1 MTLYSTPPSL
11 LYPKN
16 PLSSNTHFIHKNT
29 RPSLS
34 IKASSSSSSKSLNN
48 NNTTTLSSN
57 WDVVGPTSAAP
68 AWMPRFEELDT
79 TNNASSCQRMF
90 ESLREGFPSRW
101 ESVRFCPIDASIRG
115 WQRLRSG
122 RPPCGKT
129 LVPLCSQTTN
139 ECHYH
144 GRFTNTQNRKYVEG
158 EIAFVDMIEN
168 SQFNLGLLY
177 SVLKSLDYESDEE
190 VIFHYKILLKSL
202 DTGLKPLISESDIGS
217 MLGYVHK
224 HKIMY
229 VYVEHV
235 QNTEGTSNEDGE
247 GDTENETEFE
257 DEESNVEDI
266 VNEEHIVDDVEVNM
280 SGFKFQ
286 LDGEGKAVIEDAQ
299 EDKTSGPWVVQEQMQ
314 KEFYVGVSKTKAFRA
329 KAKAQLQRCNPDTI
343 VKIDVYREEDPY
355 KTTRMFRI
363 IYVCLGALKMGFKE
377 DGRDLLG
384 LDGAFM
390 RGQYPGQML
399 KVVGV
404 DANNRIYPVAYGI
417 MESKN

>member
-101 ESVRFCPIDASIRG
+101 ESVGFCPIDASIRG

-122 RPPCGKT
+122 VIIMEG
-129 LVPLCSQTTN
+129 SQILKI
-139 ECHYH
+139 
-144 GRFTNTQNRKYVEG
+144 GILK
-158 EIAFVDMIEN
+158 
-168 SQFNLGLLY
+168 NLG
-177 SVLKSLDYESDEE
+177 YESDEE

-202 DTGLKPLISESDIGS
+202 DTRLKPLISESDIGS
-217 MLGYVHK
+217 MLGYVYK

-247 GDTENETEFE
+247 GDTENETGFE
-257 DEESNVEDI
+257 DE
-266 VNEEHIVDDVEVNM
+266 
-280 SGFKFQ
+280 
-286 LDGEGKAVIEDAQ
+286 
-299 EDKTSGPWVVQEQMQ
+299 
-314 KEFYVGVSKTKAFRA
+314 
-329 KAKAQLQRCNPDTI
+329 
-343 VKIDVYREEDPY
+343 
-355 KTTRMFRI
+355 
-363 IYVCLGALKMGFKE
+363 
-377 DGRDLLG
+377 
-384 LDGAFM
+384 
-390 RGQYPGQML
+390 
-399 KVVGV
+399 
-404 DANNRIYPVAYGI
+404 
-417 MESKN
+417 

>member
-90 ESLREGFPSRW
+90 LISLNNNNGVEEKREIRKQNVD
-101 ESVRFCPIDASIRG
+101 EEAYRMRRFEADRDYV
-115 WQRLRSG
+115 
-122 RPPCGKT
+122 
-129 LVPLCSQTTN
+129 LVL
-139 ECHYH
+139 
-144 GRFTNTQNRKYVEG
+144 K
-158 EIAFVDMIEN
+158 
-168 SQFNLGLLY
+168 NLG
-177 SVLKSLDYESDEE
+177 YESDEE

-202 DTGLKPLISESDIGS
+202 DTRLKPLISESNIGS

-235 QNTEGTSNEDGE
+235 QNTEGTSNDDGE

-257 DEESNVEDI
+257 DE
-266 VNEEHIVDDVEVNM
+266 
-280 SGFKFQ
+280 
-286 LDGEGKAVIEDAQ
+286 
-299 EDKTSGPWVVQEQMQ
+299 
-314 KEFYVGVSKTKAFRA
+314 
-329 KAKAQLQRCNPDTI
+329 
-343 VKIDVYREEDPY
+343 
-355 KTTRMFRI
+355 
-363 IYVCLGALKMGFKE
+363 
-377 DGRDLLG
+377 
-384 LDGAFM
+384 
-390 RGQYPGQML
+390 
-399 KVVGV
+399 
-404 DANNRIYPVAYGI
+404 
-417 MESKN
+417 

>member
-101 ESVRFCPIDASIRG
+101 ESVGFCPIDASIRG
-115 WQRLRSG
+115 WQGLPSG
-122 RPPCGKT
+122 RPPCEKT

-139 ECHYH
+139 EVSAIL
-144 GRFTNTQNRKYVEG
+144 K
-158 EIAFVDMIEN
+158 
-168 SQFNLGLLY
+168 NLG
-177 SVLKSLDYESDEE
+177 YESDEE

-202 DTGLKPLISESDIGS
+202 DTRLKPLISESDIGS
-217 MLGYVHK
+217 MLGYVYK

-247 GDTENETEFE
+247 GDTENETGFE
-257 DEESNVEDI
+257 DE
-266 VNEEHIVDDVEVNM
+266 
-280 SGFKFQ
+280 
-286 LDGEGKAVIEDAQ
+286 
-299 EDKTSGPWVVQEQMQ
+299 
-314 KEFYVGVSKTKAFRA
+314 
-329 KAKAQLQRCNPDTI
+329 
-343 VKIDVYREEDPY
+343 
-355 KTTRMFRI
+355 
-363 IYVCLGALKMGFKE
+363 
-377 DGRDLLG
+377 
-384 LDGAFM
+384 
-390 RGQYPGQML
+390 
-399 KVVGV
+399 
-404 DANNRIYPVAYGI
+404 
-417 MESKN
+417 